1 MQKFFDEIEDY
12 RNDASIKTTLR
23 ILSIIESNRNK
34 LKDKIDADVLESL
47 IRSYHN
53 LSNTLPSRY
62 SSDEF
67 KSEYRR
73 LFDTLNYYLSRIVW

>member
-12 RNDASIKTTLR
+12 RNDVSIKATLR

-34 LKDKIDADVLESL
+34 LKDKIDPDVLESL

-62 SSDEF
+62 LSDEF
-67 KSEYRR
+67 KSEYKR
-73 LFDTLNYYLSRIVW
+73 LFDTLNYHLSRIVW